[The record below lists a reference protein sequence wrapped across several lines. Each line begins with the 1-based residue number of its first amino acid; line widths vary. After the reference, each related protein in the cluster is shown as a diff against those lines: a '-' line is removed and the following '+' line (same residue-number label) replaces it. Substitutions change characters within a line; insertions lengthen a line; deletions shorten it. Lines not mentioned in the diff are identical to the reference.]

1 MHTVVITHAGRHAD
15 IIVCK
20 KWYDDMN
27 NSSGNYNEVRRSTTR
42 ACYGLDH
49 SVLAEIFCPY
59 MQLPGP
65 LTLLFYFPASG
76 LLSTFPPRAE

>member
-1 MHTVVITHAGRHAD
+1 MHTVIITHAGRHAG

-20 KWYDDMN
+20 KWYDDTN
-27 NSSGNYNEVRRSTTR
+27 NSSGNYNAVRSSTR